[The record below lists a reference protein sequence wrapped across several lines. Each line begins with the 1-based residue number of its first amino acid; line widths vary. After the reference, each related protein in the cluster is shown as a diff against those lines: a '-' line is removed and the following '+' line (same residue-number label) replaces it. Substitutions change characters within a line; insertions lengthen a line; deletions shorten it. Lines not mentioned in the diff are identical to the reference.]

1 MKSNLKYAINYLKN
15 CIQENKNYFD
25 LNVFIKEV
33 SYENTNLFKYFEP
46 LMVSYRIFKD
56 NDNAYGVKYDI
67 WNQVKTQF
75 KLIDCRLDN
84 NFLRKFTIDEVKHDA
99 TSINLLSAL
108 IELVKEKVRTII
120 IDIDKDIIDFIQN
133 KVREIIDNE

>member
-25 LNVFIKEV
+25 LNIFIKEV
-33 SYENTNLFKYFEP
+33 SCENTDLFKYFEP
-46 LMVSYRIFKD
+46 LMVSYSVFKNNDDIFR
-56 NDNAYGVKYDI
+56 VKREI

-75 KLIDCRLDN
+75 KLIDCRLDCH
-84 NFLRKFTIDEVKHDA
+84 FLRKFTISELKNDA
-99 TSINLLSAL
+99 TSYNLLSAL
-108 IELVKEKVRTII
+108 MELVKEQVEKII
-120 IDIDKDIIDFIQN
+120 LDIDDDIIDFIQN

>member
-33 SYENTNLFKYFEP
+33 SYENTDLFKYFEP
-46 LMVSYRIFKD
+46 LMVRYSVFKD

-84 NFLRKFTIDEVKHDA
+84 NFLRKFTIDEVKKDA
-99 TSINLLSAL
+99 SSMNLSSAL
-108 IELVKEKVRTII
+108 MELAKEKVRTII
-120 IDIDKDIIDFIQN
+120 IDIDKDVLEFVQN